1 MLRRQ
6 IGVEMGTS
14 ATWLLET
21 PCQVIFG
28 TKEMPSPARMNSR
41 TVSFQR
47 DPRRES
53 GGVAVH
59 ISDGPEA
66 LAGLEKNEAR
76 FGEVLQLH

>member
-1 MLRRQ
+1 MAAGDAVPGDLRHEGDAQPGADEFAHR
-6 IGVEMGTS
+6 IRAV
-14 ATWLLET
+14 A
-21 PCQVIFG
+21 
-28 TKEMPSPARMNSR
+28 
-41 TVSFQR
+41 FQR